1 MAPATRYARSGAV
14 SIAYQTLGEGP
25 DLLCVPGWISHVEH
39 VWEEPSLR
47 RFFER
52 LARFSRLIIFDR
64 RGSGLSDR
72 LTDDYTIEDE
82 LADLVAVLDA
92 AGSERT
98 AVMTYAGGG
107 GAGALLAARLPERVS
122 ALIMYASM
130 ARATAAPGYD
140 WTHSLDERR
149 AMVDALAE
157 SWGDTSAIE
166 TFAPGSVDDQAF
178 GAWFTRMQRL
188 AASPGS
194 VRAIFNSGETMDVR
208 DLLPTIRVPTLV
220 LHRRDDGA
228 IDPRHSRYIAEH
240 IPGARYVQLPGA
252 DTFFWLGDADSLLD
266 EVEEFLTGGRT
277 GGELARALRTVMFTD
292 IIAATGHAVELGDRR
307 WSDLL
312 ERHDKLVRRELDRFG
327 GHEVKTIGDSFLA
340 TFDGPPSQALRC
352 GVAITEAVRECG
364 IEVRIGLHTGE
375 CVLLGSD
382 VGGLAVHIAA
392 RVVDLAG
399 PSQVLVSG
407 TVRGAVVGAPF
418 QFDYLGWQE
427 LKGVPQPW
435 PLYALRTGAGEGA
448 AGRPA

>member
-1 MAPATRYARSGAV
+1 
-14 SIAYQTLGEGP
+14 
-25 DLLCVPGWISHVEH
+25 
-39 VWEEPSLR
+39 
-47 RFFER
+47 
-52 LARFSRLIIFDR
+52 
-64 RGSGLSDR
+64 
-72 LTDDYTIEDE
+72 
-82 LADLVAVLDA
+82 
-92 AGSERT
+92 
-98 AVMTYAGGG
+98 
-107 GAGALLAARLPERVS
+107 
-122 ALIMYASM
+122 MYASM
-130 ARATAAPGYD
+130 VRATAAPGYD
-140 WTHSLDERR
+140 WTHTLAERR
-149 AMVDALAE
+149 AMSEALAE
-157 SWGDTSAIE
+157 SWGDTSSIE

-194 VRAIFNSGETMDVR
+194 VRAVFNSGETMDVR
-208 DLLPTIRVPTLV
+208 DVLPTIRVPALV
-220 LHRRDDGA
+220 LHRRDDLG
-228 IDPRHSRYIAEH
+228 IDPRHSGYIAEH
-240 IPGARYVQLPGA
+240 IPGARYVQLAGA

-266 EVEEFLTGGRT
+266 EVEEFLTGGRS

-292 IIAATGHAVELGDRR
+292 IIAATGHAAKLGDRR

-312 ERHDKLVRRELDRFG
+312 ERHDALVRRELERFG

-435 PLYALRTGAGEGA
+435 PLYALRT
-448 AGRPA
+448 